1 MTLYKNYLKLV
12 KANKGSILLYA
23 VIFLV
28 IASLNVLSMQSPVT
42 QYTEV
47 QPKIH
52 LTNLSTD
59 PISEG
64 LVRYLDQKTEI
75 IETKNNLDDELF
87 YRSIDAIVKIP
98 LVITDQFEVKTTGE
112 AKGDYVKTLITR
124 YLNVV
129 NSYDEVNSD
138 VIEESLNILSQE
150 STVSYFDSE
159 NEANSMKENA
169 KYFFNGLNYPIMAII
184 ILVISLIAGAYQ
196 EKTIKMRQEVSS
208 MPQSSYQ
215 FQMVLGHIT
224 LGIGIWLLFMISAL
238 MFELFGYEILNSP
251 HYLINSFIFTVS
263 VVAMANFLVSVI
275 TNRRVIGS
283 LATVLSLGSSF
294 LSGSFVPQELLSEQV
309 LTVSKVFPSYWFIKN
324 NEYISTNSIDKLYY
338 NNIFIM
344 IGFIILFT
352 LISFLVR
359 KFKMSQSQARQ

>member
-1 MTLYKNYLKLV
+1 MMLFKNYFKLV
-12 KANKGSILLYA
+12 KANKGSIILYA

-28 IASLNVLSMQSPVT
+28 IASFNVLSMQSPMT
-42 QYTEV
+42 QYTEL

-52 LTNLSTD
+52 LTNLSSD
-59 PISEG
+59 QISDG
-64 LVRYLDQKTEI
+64 LVRYLDMKTEI
-75 IETKNNLDDELF
+75 VDITSNVDDELF
-87 YRSIDAIVKIP
+87 YRNIDAIVTIP
-98 LVITDQFEVKTTGE
+98 SQISDKFDVKTTGE

-124 YLNVV
+124 YLSVINSFDQV
-129 NSYDEVNSD
+129 NSEVIDETLS
-138 VIEESLNILSQE
+138 ILSQE
-150 STVSYFDSE
+150 TSVNFIDNNVRVDSI
-159 NEANSMKENA
+159 KENA

-184 ILVISLIAGAYQ
+184 ILIVSLITSAYQ

-208 MPQSSYQ
+208 MSQSSYQ
-215 FQMVLGHIT
+215 LQMVLGHIT
-224 LGIGIWLLFMISAL
+224 LGISIWLLFMVTA
-238 MFELFGYEILNSP
+238 MVFEVFGYKIMNSP
-251 HYLINSFIFTVS
+251 QYLVNSFVFTIS
-263 VVAMANFLVSVI
+263 VVAMANFLVTLV

-338 NNIFIM
+338 NNIFTM